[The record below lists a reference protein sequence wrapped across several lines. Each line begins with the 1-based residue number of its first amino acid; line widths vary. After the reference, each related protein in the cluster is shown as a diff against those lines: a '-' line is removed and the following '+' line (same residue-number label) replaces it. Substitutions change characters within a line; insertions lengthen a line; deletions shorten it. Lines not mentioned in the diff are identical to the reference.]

1 MKAILCAALLASTS
15 ALAADVG
22 VSITLGQPGFYGQIN
37 IGNDLMPRLVMPQP
51 IIIAPPQPGVVLAP
65 MYLRVPPGHRKKWGA
80 YCGQYGAC
88 GRQVYFVDDDWYERE
103 YVPQYRAHPERYSG
117 GHGHHGKDG
126 RGGRGKGHGG
136 GDGKGNGNGKGRGR
150 D

>member
-1 MKAILCAALLASTS
+1 MKAIFGAALLASTS

-37 IGNDLMPRLVMPQP
+37 IGNDLVPRLVIPQP
-51 IIIAPPQPGVVLAP
+51 VIVTPPQPGVVLAP

-88 GRQVYFVDDDWYERE
+88 GRQVYFVDDDWYEQE
-103 YVPQYRAHPERYSG
+103 YVSHYRQHPERYRGDHDHHGHGKRG
-117 GHGHHGKDG
+117 GHA
-126 RGGRGKGHGG
+126 KGHGG
-136 GDGKGNGNGKGRGR
+136 GDGKGNGKGRGR